1 MEHKTEIKGLPP
13 NAYTELQ
20 PGEVYQPAVPASSET
35 AEVTPRSIILGL
47 MMALIFSGAAAFL
60 GLKIGNI
67 FEAAIPI
74 AILAVGISYI
84 LARFGR
90 KSTIL
95 ENVIIQS
102 IGSTSGAVVAGGV
115 FTLPALFILQAKYP
129 EITVSFFK
137 IFAVQLLGGIMGIV
151 FLILF
156 RKYFVADMHGK
167 FPFPEGTATT
177 EVLVTGEEGG
187 DQAKTLAI
195 SMSVAAVYEFCVY
208 TLDAWKET
216 FSTRVLAAG
225 AALAEKWKL
234 VFKLNVTSAIMGTGY
249 IVGLKYSAIICAGSF
264 LTWYLVIPLIYYFGS
279 QSTVSIP
286 PVTDGTLI
294 KDMTEDMIFRNYARL
309 IGIGGIACAGVI
321 GIIKSSGIIV
331 QAFTLG
337 FKEIFQKKEDL
348 EGTAIPRTQR
358 DLKMSLVFTIIA
370 AVIAATFFFFWQG
383 VLAEK
388 MGASALGIAFVAL
401 LVVVVISFLFT
412 TVAARAIAIVG
423 SNPVSGMTLM
433 TLIIS
438 SIILVKMGLKGP
450 FGMLSALLIGGVVCT
465 SLSMS
470 GSFITDLKIGYWIGA
485 TPSNQ
490 QRFKFLGT
498 LVSALAVAGVLI
510 LLNSTYGFVAD
521 ASHPLEKILP
531 APQANAMSAV
541 IETLM
546 SDNPVPWILYIVG
559 ILLALVL
566 ELIGI
571 APLAFMLGVYLPL
584 DLNTPV
590 LAGGLLAHIIEKS
603 HPDPEVGK
611 KRKEKG
617 TLIASGYIAG
627 GAIIGVLGAFLKW
640 LKINLSLK
648 LAETPFGEW
657 LGLIMFIAL
666 SIFTY
671 IYATSGENRAHSG
684 AGAEGSAGSIDDK

>member
-1 MEHKTEIKGLPP
+1 MEQNTTAKGLPA
-13 NAYTELQ
+13 NAYTELA
-20 PGEVYQPAVPASSET
+20 PGETYQPIVPPGST
-35 AEVTPRSIILGL
+35 MAEVTPRSVGLGIV
-47 MMALIFSGAAAFL
+47 MALVFSGAAAFL

-74 AILAVGISYI
+74 AILAVGISYV
-84 LARFGR
+84 LPRR
-90 KSTIL
+90 STIL

-102 IGSTSGAVVAGGV
+102 IGSTSGAVVAGAV

-129 EITVSFFK
+129 EITVNFFK
-137 IFAVQLLGGIMGIV
+137 IFAVSLLGGVLGIV
-151 FLILF
+151 FLIFF

-187 DQAKTLAI
+187 DQARTLAI
-195 SMSVAAVYEFCVY
+195 SMSVAAIYEFCVY

-216 FSTRVLAAG
+216 FSTRVFPAG
-225 AALAEKWKL
+225 IALAEKWKL

-264 LTWYLVIPLIYYFGS
+264 LTWYVIIPLIHNFG
-279 QSTVSIP
+279 QYLTVPIP
-286 PVTDGTLI
+286 PVMDGKLI
-294 KDMTEDMIFRNYARL
+294 GQMTEDEIFRNYARL

-321 GIIKSSGIIV
+321 GIIKSSGIIL

-337 FKEIFQKKEDL
+337 FREIFQKKEGKEEENTL
-348 EGTAIPRTQR
+348 RTQR
-358 DLKMSLVFTIIA
+358 DLKMSIILT
-370 AVIAATFFFFWQG
+370 VIAVTIGITFTYFWQG
-383 VLAEK
+383 VLAP
-388 MGASALGIAFVAL
+388 LGSSSLFVSIVAL
-401 LVVVVISFLFT
+401 AVVVGISFLFT

-438 SIILVKMGLKGP
+438 SIILVQLGLKGP
-450 FGMLSALLIGGVVCT
+450 FGMMAALLIGGVVCT

-485 TPSNQ
+485 TPVNQ

-498 LVSALAVAGVLI
+498 LVSALAVAGVVI
-510 LLNSTYGFVAD
+510 LLNHTYGFVAD
-521 ASHPLEKILP
+521 ATHPQDKVLT

-541 IETLM
+541 IETMM
-546 SDNPVPWILYIVG
+546 SNNPVPWMLYIVG
-559 ILLALVL
+559 IFLALIL
-566 ELIGI
+566 ESVGI
-571 APLAFMLGVYLPL
+571 PPLAFMLGVYLPL

-590 LAGGLLAHIIEKS
+590 LAGGILSHLIEKS

-611 KRKEKG
+611 QRKEKG

-627 GAIIGVLGAFLKW
+627 GAIIGVLGAFLKYF
-640 LKINLSLK
+640 KINLSLGWG
-648 LAETPFGEW
+648 EQVFGEW
-657 LGLIMFIAL
+657 LGLLMFFVL
-666 SIFTY
+666 GGFTHW
-671 IYATSGENRAHSG
+671 YATSGEQRPRG
-684 AGAEGSAGSIDDK
+684 AGANGPGAEDPQ

>member
-1 MEHKTEIKGLPP
+1 MEHKTEIKGLPC

-20 PGEVYQPAVPASSET
+20 PGEVYEPIVPANSEIR
-35 AEVTPRSIILGL
+35 EVTPRSIALGL
-47 MMALIFSGAAAFL
+47 LMALIFSGAAAFL

-74 AILAVGISYI
+74 AILAVGISYMF
-84 LARFGR
+84 AKFGR

-129 EITVSFFK
+129 EITVNFFK
-137 IFAVQLLGGIMGIV
+137 IFAVQLLGGVMGIV
-151 FLILF
+151 FLIFF
-156 RKYFVADMHGK
+156 RKYFVSDMHGK

-195 SMSVAAVYEFCVY
+195 SMSVAAIYEFCVY

-225 AALAEKWKL
+225 TALAEKWKL

-264 LTWYLVIPLIYYFGS
+264 LTWYVVIPLIHYFGS

-286 PVTDGTLI
+286 PVVDGTLI

-321 GIIKSSGIIV
+321 GIMKSSGIIV

-337 FKEIFQKKEDL
+337 FKEIFQKKGEL
-348 EGTAIPRTQR
+348 EGTAIPRTQK
-358 DLKMSLVFTIIA
+358 DLKMSIVFAVIA
-370 AVIAATFFFFWQG
+370 LVIAATFFFFWQG

-388 MGASALGIAFVAL
+388 MGNSALGLSIVAL

-485 TPSNQ
+485 TPMNQ

-498 LVSALAVAGVLI
+498 LVSALAVAGVII

-521 ASHPLEKILP
+521 AAHPLEKVLP

-546 SDNPVPWILYIVG
+546 SDNPVPWLLYTVG
-559 ILLALVL
+559 ILLALIL

-571 APLAFMLGVYLPL
+571 PPLAFMLGVYLPL

-590 LAGGLLAHIIEKS
+590 LAGGILAHIIEKS

-627 GAIIGVLGAFLKW
+627 GAIIGVVGAFLKFF
-640 LKINLSLK
+640 KINMSLK
-648 LAETPFGEW
+648 LAETPLGEW
-657 LGLIMFIAL
+657 LGLVMFLAL
-666 SIFTY
+666 SVFTY
-671 IYATSGENRAHSG
+671 IYATSGGDAACRKDT
-684 AGAEGSAGSIDDK
+684 GAEARESQ